1 METWARFVWNGDSL
15 LPGPFP
21 LDDVRLSSRPLHIEF
36 RRNGRGGLPLDAL
49 RILIPSWDK
58 VQFDP
63 DGFSHREVM
72 DLLLLG
78 AERVCIDIWASDKE
92 IELGHAVT
100 ERVLLRERLPTELNA
115 LYLTDELF
123 PRLKELSHLGPG
135 GILLVGRKKGDVGFV
150 HDRLPR
156 DILASFDW
164 WLAPDEGNEVPLK
177 NRGSVTGWVLD
188 GSRLVGGSQ

>member
-1 METWARFVWNGDSL
+1 MQTWARFVWNGDSL
-15 LPGPFP
+15 LPGPFA
-21 LDDVRLSSRPLHIEF
+21 LDDARLASRPLHIEF

-49 RILIPSWDK
+49 RLLIPNWGE

-63 DGFSHREVM
+63 DGFSHRDVM

-78 AERVCIDIWASDKE
+78 AERACIDVWASDKE

-100 ERVLLRERLPTELNA
+100 ERVLLRERVPTELNA

-123 PRLKELSHLGPG
+123 PRLRELMKLGPT

-156 DILASFDW
+156 DILTSFDW

-177 NRGSVTGWVLD
+177 NGHAVSGWVLD
-188 GSRLVGGSQ
+188 GSRLIGGSR

>member
-1 METWARFVWNGDSL
+1 MQTWARFVWNGDSL
-15 LPGPFP
+15 LPGPFA
-21 LDDVRLSSRPLHIEF
+21 LDDVRLSTRPLHIEF
-36 RRNGRGGLPLDAL
+36 RRNGKGGLPLDAL

-92 IELGHAVT
+92 IELGHAIT

-135 GILLVGRKKGDVGFV
+135 GVLLVGRKKGDVGFV
-150 HDRLPR
+150 HDRLPS

-164 WLAPDEGNEVPLK
+164 WLAPDEGNEVSLK
-177 NRGSVTGWVLD
+177 NRGSVAGWILD
-188 GSRLVGGSQ
+188 GSRLVGGSK